1 VLMLTNTI
9 VTTILKIVL
18 LVFCLHA
25 TNSIF
30 VRIYPPHNSK
40 GECNS
45 LTILTGPN
53 VEHEFYKLDLLL
65 KSSYGYDTISYEF
78 GNSTWLELLT
88 LILENDDQFGQ
99 IPNITNFKELNENL
113 TFAEQFNRSLPK
125 EYDFKIW
132 SKYTKIY
139 NIYNISSDD
148 NDDILVGHNQD
159 WFRLRDYE
167 WFKVNENNGYRAQY
181 AYCQDIRGFLTFPW
195 IPILSWIVLT
205 WLPFIL
211 LTIIQNISNLKI
223 LLDLPGIPL
232 MSILS
237 NFQIGPRNVNGR
249 RYYCLSTAASV
260 VNIVLT
266 LASVACVIHLVTTGF
281 GPGDGRGLRFVI
293 PILTTL
299 PLCLSCVLVSL
310 ALIFVSCCRTDGIL
324 YSDGHLSNGPEDPT
338 YF

>member
-1 VLMLTNTI
+1 MESILRVSA
-9 VTTILKIVL
+9 ILKKFTQNLQTIT
-18 LVFCLHA
+18 VFF
-25 TNSIF
+25 I
-30 VRIYPPHNSK
+30 
-40 GECNS
+40 
-45 LTILTGPN
+45 
-53 VEHEFYKLDLLL
+53 
-65 KSSYGYDTISYEF
+65 
-78 GNSTWLELLT
+78 
-88 LILENDDQFGQ
+88 
-99 IPNITNFKELNENL
+99 
-113 TFAEQFNRSLPK
+113 
-125 EYDFKIW
+125 
-132 SKYTKIY
+132 
-139 NIYNISSDD
+139 IYNISSDD

-159 WFRLRDYE
+159 WFRLRDNE

-281 GPGDGRGLRFVI
+281 GPGDGRGLRFCTI
-293 PILTTL
+293 DKFSLMQFDNRL
-299 PLCLSCVLVSL
+299 FLLSS
-310 ALIFVSCCRTDGIL
+310 G
-324 YSDGHLSNGPEDPT
+324 LSSPS
-338 YF
+338 